1 MLQPTE
7 PAFTA
12 QDVLDEFGPWID
24 AWPPCPARTWI
35 LGGHMPTLAE
45 AEQVTV
51 EFHLGVDRLVG
62 LLHEMFTPA

>member
-1 MLQPTE
+1 
-7 PAFTA
+7 
-12 QDVLDEFGPWID
+12 
-24 AWPPCPARTWI
+24 
-35 LGGHMPTLAE
+35 MPTLAE